1 MMTER
6 ELHPRRLRFVE
17 QSSRQ
22 QDARFGTMCPE
33 LALVLLDTS
42 EHPRE
47 VLFQADL
54 FLEPMLEW
62 LRDSEA
68 AIREDPP
75 AITQRPGETVGVTL
89 ARAYDLIDDDM
100 DVDVALLVYKSLFH
114 YNSHHNFG
122 FGAPGMD
129 IPRVMIGR
137 GERGVEVCNWI
148 ENATEDHPWRHV
160 VDVDD
165 FFAHLPAL

>member
-1 MMTER
+1 M
-6 ELHPRRLRFVE
+6 
-17 QSSRQ
+17 
-22 QDARFGTMCPE
+22 
-33 LALVLLDTS
+33 VLLETP
-42 EHPRE
+42 EQLRE

-68 AIREDPP
+68 AIRDDPP
-75 AITQRPGETVGVTL
+75 AITQRSGETIGVTL
-89 ARAYDLIDDDM
+89 ARAYDLIDDGLG
-100 DVDVALLVYKSLFH
+100 VDVALLVHKALYH
-114 YNSHHNFG
+114 YNSHHNLG

-129 IPRVMIGR
+129 FPRVLIGR
-137 GERGVEVCNWI
+137 GEHGIEVCNWI
-148 ENATEDHPWRHV
+148 DNAAEDNPWRHV